1 MFITAQLAFLDGN
14 AREIVIAN
22 AGHCPALLFSDA
34 HSEPDLISPEGMPL
48 GILRN
53 AFFIGSTHALTDNC
67 RLLLHTDG
75 ITEARSPDGEIFGH
89 ARLVDWLRHTSQ
101 FHDAEQIKESLAG
114 ELNRFGGHVS
124 SSDDQTFL
132 IVAQK
137 PFDLCQKK
145 F

>member
-1 MFITAQLAFLDGN
+1 
-14 AREIVIAN
+14 
-22 AGHCPALLFSDA
+22 
-34 HSEPDLISPEGMPL
+34 
-48 GILRN
+48 
-53 AFFIGSTHALTDNC
+53 
-67 RLLLHTDG
+67 
-75 ITEARSPDGEIFGH
+75 
-89 ARLVDWLRHTSQ
+89 VDWLRHTSQ

-137 PFDLCQKK
+137 SFDLCQKK